1 MIFAWVCRLKPQ
13 VYLQG
18 RRESVTMLAVNIFGT
33 PMTQLFILTRA
44 RADLL
49 LLGIAVIWGT
59 AFVAQNIG
67 RQSVGPFTFTG
78 ARFLLG
84 ALIVLPLAWREWQ
97 TLRAAGVVFDRL
109 DYWSWLGMGG
119 LLCCGASFQQIGMVT
134 TSVTNAS
141 FFTSLYTAL
150 VPLFGWLLFRH
161 VPHWSIW
168 PAAAACVMGTFLLG
182 GGEFSLLTKGD
193 LWVILSALFWGAHVL
208 LVGQVASR
216 RGAPL
221 IVAVAQFLVCG
232 LLASGCAGY
241 AETVTLAGLQDGLG
255 SILYAG
261 ILSVGVGFTLQV
273 VAQRYTKPADTA
285 ILLSAETLFGALT
298 AALWLGETMNTV
310 RLCGALLIFSAIM
323 AVQLVPIWIES
334 RAGRA
339 A

>member
-1 MIFAWVCRLKPQ
+1 M
-13 VYLQG
+13 
-18 RRESVTMLAVNIFGT
+18 
-33 PMTQLFILTRA
+33 
-44 RADLL
+44 
-49 LLGIAVIWGT
+49 
-59 AFVAQNIG
+59 
-67 RQSVGPFTFTG
+67 
-78 ARFLLG
+78 
-84 ALIVLPLAWREWQ
+84 
-97 TLRAAGVVFDRL
+97 
-109 DYWSWLGMGG
+109 
-119 LLCCGASFQQIGMVT
+119 
-134 TSVTNAS
+134 
-141 FFTSLYTAL
+141 
-150 VPLFGWLLFRH
+150 
-161 VPHWSIW
+161 
-168 PAAAACVMGTFLLG
+168 
-182 GGEFSLLTKGD
+182 
-193 LWVILSALFWGAHVL
+193 
-208 LVGQVASR
+208 
-216 RGAPL
+216 

-334 RAGRA
+334 RASRA